1 MEKEKLNNNNNKK
14 RPILGLARFR
24 TDPPANH
31 QPRTTLEPAGSARWG
46 LAPGSV
52 DSPLS

>member
-31 QPRTTLEPAGSARWG
+31 QPRTTLEPAGSAR
-46 LAPGSV
+46 
-52 DSPLS
+52 